1 MKEIHANI
9 SRGAQQEKDIGDQ
22 TLLKDQHKWK
32 CVYHGLMVPS
42 TKALNHL
49 AADMLLKFSM
59 KGCPIKTGPKWTPE
73 MWNVALAKGAHPLA
87 MDPVASQ
94 QLQKESLEK
103 AEQGFCQ
110 LVPWD
115 ANKADPPRNLKISPI
130 SAIPHK
136 S

>member
-1 MKEIHANI
+1 
-9 SRGAQQEKDIGDQ
+9 
-22 TLLKDQHKWK
+22 
-32 CVYHGLMVPS
+32 
-42 TKALNHL
+42 
-49 AADMLLKFSM
+49 
-59 KGCPIKTGPKWTPE
+59 
-73 MWNVALAKGAHPLA
+73 

-103 AEQGFCQ
+103 AEQGFYQ